1 MKKSFSFYLE
11 ESIINDLKQ
20 QAKQQ
25 KISLSELCARKLKQ
39 ENTNN
44 NVTQSVSTEKLEKQ
58 NAEIQNVLMSM
69 YQMLSRQ
76 TSSEVINERLQN
88 IENTTEDM
96 KCNFYKFFINNMYL
110 LLNLAIPRNASYK
123 KSMLQSS
130 SNENFTNLINGIL
143 EEEIIIQHDED
154 GNVGMFQK

>member
-76 TSSEVINERLQN
+76 TSSDVINERLQK
-88 IENTTEDM
+88 IENKAEVMEVNTN
-96 KCNFYKFFINNMYL
+96 KLFINNMYL
-110 LLNLAIPRNASYK
+110 LLNLAIPDSATYKRN
-123 KSMLQSS
+123 LLES
-130 SNENFTNLINGIL
+130 SNSTKFNDMIKGVL
-143 EEEIIIQHDED
+143 EEELIIQHDEN
-154 GNVGMFQK
+154 GNVGMFRK